1 MSLKEVMMFILITN
15 FLEKNQQIKLFAYF
29 SLSKQNRRAFEYVAD
44 EHVKFESQKHLREVT
59 KRIHGDLLGL
69 LPLCSVW

>member
-15 FLEKNQQIKLFAYF
+15 FLEENQQIKLFAYF

-44 EHVKFESQKHLREVT
+44 EHVKL
-59 KRIHGDLLGL
+59 
-69 LPLCSVW
+69 